1 MTDQAPVDS
10 GQGTAPIQTTQA
22 VLTNNPQNVVNLN
35 TQLGELPTAPQPTNN
50 AAPSWLSGADDLTVG
65 YVQNKG
71 WNDPKQVLE
80 GYRNLEKLLGA
91 DKANN
96 AVIIPKQDAD
106 AKEWDAVYNRL
117 GRPEKP
123 EGYKITLPEN
133 TDPAFAQE
141 SASKF
146 YELGLTQK
154 QGEQL
159 AAWYNEKASQGS
171 AILQQ
176 QQAQKLQQED
186 LAVRQEWGAAYN
198 QNLTAAQ
205 NAVRGLGLDAE
216 KIESLSNAIGHKA
229 TMDLFY
235 KIGSKLS
242 EDSFVSGNGRE
253 SFSNVPTPAQAKAE
267 IQSRIND
274 QGFATRYRSGDVNA
288 REEMSRLHAYAY
300 PDEK

>member
-1 MTDQAPVDS
+1 MTEQAPS
-10 GQGTAPIQTTQA
+10 EGQGTAPIQTTQA
-22 VLTNNPQNVVNLN
+22 VLTNNPQNVVSVNAQLN
-35 TQLGELPTAPQPTNN
+35 DLPTTPQPTNN
-50 AAPSWLSGADDLTVG
+50 AAPAWLSGADDLTVG

-96 AVIIPKQDAD
+96 AVIIPKPDAD
-106 AKEWDAVYNRL
+106 GKEWDAVYNRL

-123 EGYKITLPEN
+123 EGYKIPLPEN
-133 TDPAFAQE
+133 TDPAFAHE

-159 AAWYNEKASQGS
+159 AAWYNDKASQGT

-176 QQAQKLQQED
+176 QAAERLQQED
-186 LAVRQEWGAAYN
+186 IAIRQEWGAAYQ

-205 NAVRGLGLDAE
+205 TAVRGLGLDAE
-216 KIESLSNAIGHKA
+216 RIESLSNAIGHKA

-242 EDSFVSGNGRE
+242 EDSFVSGNGKE
-253 SFSNVPTPAQAKAE
+253 SFSNIPTPGQAKAE
-267 IQSRIND
+267 IQAKTND
-274 QGFATRYRSGDVNA
+274 QNFITRYRSGDAAAVQ
-288 REEMSRLHAYAY
+288 EMQRLHAYAY
-300 PDEK
+300 PDDK